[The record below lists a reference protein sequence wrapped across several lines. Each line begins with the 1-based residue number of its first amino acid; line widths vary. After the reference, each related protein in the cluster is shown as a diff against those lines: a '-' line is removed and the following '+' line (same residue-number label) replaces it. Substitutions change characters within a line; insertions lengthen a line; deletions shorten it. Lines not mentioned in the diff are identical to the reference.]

1 MCGMTRSNDIEH
13 AINLGVDAIGLIFFP
28 HSRRNVT
35 LEAARLLTKNLPPF
49 VDIVAVLVNPD
60 KTWVH
65 KLLDELPIHL
75 LQFHGDES
83 LEFCEQFN
91 KPFIKAIHPV
101 STGQI
106 RQVMQEF
113 AIAQAILLDTPS
125 PSSRGGTGMTFDWRI
140 IPADAPKPYILA
152 GGLNELNVRDAISES
167 NPYAIDVCS
176 GIEISPGIKDH
187 TKMSRFISTL
197 WDKS

>member
-1 MCGMTRSNDIEH
+1 MCGMTRSQDIEH
-13 AINLGVDAIGLIFFP
+13 AIHLGVDAIGLIFYP
-28 HSRRNVT
+28 GSQRYVS
-35 LEAARLLTKNLPPF
+35 LEAAQRLTKNLPPF
-49 VDIVAVLVNPD
+49 VDAVAVLVNPD

-65 KLLDELPIHL
+65 QLLDELPIQT

-83 LEFCEQFN
+83 AEFCEQFN

-101 STGQI
+101 STTQI

-113 AIAQAILLDTPS
+113 ANAQAILLDTPS
-125 PSSRGGTGMTFDWRI
+125 PTSRGGTGMTFDWRI
-140 IPADAPKPYILA
+140 IPADAITPYILA
-152 GGLNELNVRDAISES
+152 GGLNELNLRDAINES

-197 WDKS
+197 WGKS